1 MKKKLVLITANFPFG
16 TTETF
21 LESELPILAHNFEHI
36 QILTF
41 TTKGNK
47 REVPENCSVLE
58 IKLNQKP
65 ILAYFGVF
73 SLLFW
78 KEIFIIKRI
87 YKKKIS
93 IGILKTMLV
102 SLMRGKAIARY
113 LSNFKPEEKENS
125 IYYSYW
131 CDDSA
136 FALGLFNK
144 KNQQKIRTVSRTHGW
159 DVYFEVSDY
168 NYLPFRHFIHK
179 NLSHIFPISEKGKK
193 YMEETWNVKG
203 KITVSKLGVN
213 CPHFD
218 RLSVNFNNLSFRN
231 NNINTCPPPLS
242 PPKNLIRSKLSNGGN
257 NDRNTFTLVSCSN
270 LIPLKRVHLIIEAL
284 SSIQSERIHWIHF
297 GDGPEENKLKD
308 LANKKLSGNIS
319 FEFKGRVKNKEVL
332 NFYDTNKPQLFIN
345 VSSSEGIPVS
355 IMEAMSFGIPCIATN
370 VGGNS
375 EIVNNNINGMLLS
388 ATPSVDEIAKGIM
401 TIQANSQSEYNV
413 MSEKAFKTWEKE
425 YNADK
430 NFNQFCRQIQN

>member
-1 MKKKLVLITANFPFG
+1 MKKKLVLITAHFPYG
-16 TTETF
+16 TSETF
-21 LESELPILAHNFEHI
+21 LESELPILAQNFEYI
-36 QILTF
+36 EIFTF
-41 TTKGNK
+41 PTKGNK
-47 REVPENCSVLE
+47 REIPANCTVSE
-58 IKLNQKP
+58 IKLNTKP
-65 ILAYFGVF
+65 LLAYFGVF

-93 IGILKTMLV
+93 IGILKTMLI

-113 LSNFKPEEKENS
+113 LSDFKPEEKQDS

-136 FALGLFNK
+136 LALAILNK

-159 DVYFEVSDY
+159 DVYFEVSEY
-168 NYLPFRHFIHK
+168 NYLPFRHFIHE

-213 CPHFD
+213 GNP
-218 RLSVNFNNLSFRN
+218 S
-231 NNINTCPPPLS
+231 PPPLT
-242 PPKNLIRSKLSNGGN
+242 PPKNFIRSKLSKEGID
-257 NDRNTFTLVSCSN
+257 DRNIFTIVSCSN

-284 SSIQSERIHWIHF
+284 SLLQSEQIHWTHF
-297 GDGPEENKLKD
+297 GDGPEEKKLKE
-308 LANKKLSGNIS
+308 LAQQKLSENIS
-319 FEFKGRVKNKEVL
+319 YEFKGRVENKEVL
-332 NFYDTNKPQLFIN
+332 NFYNTNKPHLLIN

-375 EIVNNNINGMLLS
+375 EIVKDNINGVLLN
-388 ATPSVDEIAKGIM
+388 ATPSIDEIATIIM
-401 TIQANSQSEYNV
+401 TIYTKSLIEYNV
-413 MSEKAFKTWEKE
+413 MSEKAFDTWEME
-425 YNADK
+425 YNAEK
-430 NFNQFCRQIQN
+430 NFSLFNKQLQ